1 MNKPKEANDNT
12 FTLDDLFQK
21 SLEINNFLK
30 GKTNKPSHD
39 ENYYDNLSKF
49 FSREIKLR
57 NSSKN
62 ICWEKNNTSN
72 NVSRICLIFNIFI
85 DI

>member
-1 MNKPKEANDNT
+1 MNKPKEASDNT

-72 NVSRICLIFNIFI
+72 NVSRICLIFNILI